1 MKATKKKKIIQRFH
15 ALISLG
21 NQVKV
26 ANTLEGFL
34 AITSKNANQIFFQIN
49 CSVRDKWTKT
59 YMCSLK

>member
-21 NQVKV
+21 NQLKV
-26 ANTLEGFL
+26 ANTLEGLL

-49 CSVRDKWTKT
+49 CSVRDKWT
-59 YMCSLK
+59 